1 MEQPLKNTKFAARN
15 YGTTANSAEFHAAN
29 AANAADPA
37 NTADKVANAAEATN
51 SAELLATKA
60 TKATNAI
67 DTADRPYKRFKMA
80 NSFQELGL
88 NSYLIKAISELGFE
102 KPTPVQERI
111 IPDLLSQDNDI
122 VCLAQTGT
130 GTRLFSLNTCI
141 ARSTARSPHF
151 SRTAAMLS

>member
-15 YGTTANSAEFHAAN
+15 YGTTANSAELHAAN

-37 NTADKVANAAEATN
+37 NTADKVANAADATKATN

-88 NSYLIKAISELGFE
+88 NSYLIKAISEMGFE

-111 IPDLLSQDNDI
+111 IPTLL
-122 VCLAQTGT
+122 A
-130 GTRLFSLNTCI
+130 
-141 ARSTARSPHF
+141 
-151 SRTAAMLS
+151 